1 MDDTRIRFEAQVA
14 PDGRITTLSDLAE
27 GEERPVPPH
36 SGEGIAILTRGTDLA
51 YRFSDD
57 EQVRNVPY
65 LELLQAMR
73 QNILLTAH
81 KVGHGELLD
90 EPEVLPALKRLLAG
104 IEDAADAFRR
114 ARDTFGSQPIDT

>member
-1 MDDTRIRFEAQVA
+1 MDDAGIRFEAQVA

-27 GEERPVPPH
+27 GAERPVPPH
-36 SGEGIAILTRGTDLA
+36 SIEGIAILTRGTGLV
-51 YRFSDD
+51 YRFADD

-81 KVGHGELLD
+81 KARHGELLD

-104 IEDAADAFRR
+104 IEDAADTFRR
-114 ARDTFGSQPIDT
+114 ACDALGSQRIDT

>member
-1 MDDTRIRFEAQVA
+1 MDDTRIRFEAEVT
-14 PDGRITTLSDLAE
+14 PDGRITMLWDLAD
-27 GEERPVPPH
+27 GGRRPIPPH
-36 SGEGIAILTRGTDLA
+36 AREGIVLLTRGAGLV
-51 YRFSDD
+51 YRFADD

-81 KVGHGELLD
+81 KAGHGELLD

-104 IEDAADAFRR
+104 IEDAADTFRR
-114 ARDTFGSQPIDT
+114 ACDTLGSQPIDT